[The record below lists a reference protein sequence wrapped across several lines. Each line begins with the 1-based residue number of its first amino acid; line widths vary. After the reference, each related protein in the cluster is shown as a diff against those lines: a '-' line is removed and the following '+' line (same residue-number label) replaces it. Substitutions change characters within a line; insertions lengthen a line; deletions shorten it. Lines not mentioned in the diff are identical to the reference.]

1 MNGTVEKITISSTF
15 QQDMNRN
22 TLNSIIS
29 NDDYDVTRMHYAAR
43 RETYEHFIRIKSKPT
58 NKILF

>member
-15 QQDMNRN
+15 QQNMNRN

-29 NDDYDVTRMHYAAR
+29 NDDYDATRMHYGAR
-43 RETYEHFIRIKSKPT
+43 RMNTS
-58 NKILF
+58 